1 MKSIFSQTSKSSLS
15 NHAKRMAMAVVFL
28 SFAAIATAGGGWTG
42 TATVTA
48 TAPTGLGVVYVNGGT
63 SSGNGTIYAQ
73 TKKSIS
79 DNDSK
84 LNFTIEAKPA
94 QRYCFTT
101 WTKNTSSGTL
111 TDVTLTASLA
121 TGAIEGHDGL
131 FGMAAV
137 HNPSVSYTANFARII
152 SGIKTEKIFAWLE
165 GASLNTSRA
174 KIIVPVQAAQDGD
187 IMTIDIIGSGDEYL
201 PSTDVK
207 LYNADNTID
216 ITSTKQVTRSADG
229 NFVFYVGYQGT
240 ITDLS
245 VLIQKKIRLK
255 VVAKGNPADR
265 DWEEFD
271 VTIAEAPK
279 LKFKGTNGKGTYS
292 SNLLSSFDTNSSET
306 YEVAITNASMLSGV
320 NLSLL
325 TDPTDGEIFFGWK
338 VTKLDGTETFISYD
352 ESCTAPEFEGG
363 ETIEAVFVPNT
374 CGYIIMN
381 GNAGNMSASN
391 NNVYVDLHSAL
402 VDAETIKNNTNKAQF
417 VVLENLSTIF
427 TNKAVTRTKEEK
439 PNAATSAT
447 LPNREGGY
455 TIPADITLLIPAD
468 KVYNYC
474 LGEMSKDYYSG
485 GSLTQYRKLV
495 VEKGTQITVN
505 GNICVF
511 GLLNCN
517 SAAVGSC
524 GVIELQ
530 EGSHIDVNGG
540 LYVFG
545 YIINPQ
551 GTKVT
556 DENMHLVGKITA
568 NSGAEV
574 REVLQMTDWR
584 GGNATSGMISGNKT
598 VFPIN
603 QYYAQNIEAPITLKE
618 GSREILTTAVEV
630 KLLGK
635 MVAHP
640 KFILPLDDGEEGFF
654 LMGPATSL
662 TKYYDWE
669 NDRLKCIV
677 KGEPTTDVPNPIT
690 NISSMNISLGSY
702 NVVSANFVLP
712 ITSNIDIRMTNIT
725 LNLPNPMCLLAGAT
739 LTVDDNA
746 KVFINGTSNK
756 TASCYVY
763 DKEWNTQDGTGT
775 GAGYFGQYNVAVA
788 LLSRR
793 PGAFKTPRRTIKDDA
808 SLIINGLVEI
818 GQYGALYTTAE
829 GSEGYTYGANI
840 TSTGSGR
847 IKFVNIGTEDQTQQV
862 NQTDN
867 TTTPFNIPISSARLR
882 NSDGTFVQTNYNES
896 TGKSYVYID
905 GFWQIPTWVLPTIN
919 ITLPTQVFTG
929 TIDYPI
935 TDYDKNDNWEAT
947 LSGDG
952 FTFDGTNK
960 TITLKHNEEMGNN
973 ITLPI
978 HYTAQNKHGN
988 HEAMITLTNATK
1000 NETYST
1006 PITATEEYTPIFNV
1020 TPTDIPL
1027 GETYINTPISVE
1039 VPTLQ
1044 ITPQSEE
1051 NVTSLH
1057 DDDTY
1062 YSRLKWEAISIKN
1075 SSDNSD
1081 NTDFTFTLGEGKNAL
1096 SGAKITFNSATPGTQ
1111 SVKIT
1116 LRATYTDASS
1126 PSQQINSEDVII
1138 NVTATAKALE
1148 ANNFTLTDECE
1159 QELKNM
1165 CVGIPVALEFK
1176 DLTLNTKPLNFEFAN
1191 NGAVGSKVLK
1201 LSREGTVYTIT
1212 ATSVPANPANMPTIT
1227 ISQESDGIYV
1237 AHTTTTY
1244 ATQIRNCTPE
1254 VQWNWSDMYF
1264 GKTYNNPITTN
1275 STGAYTL
1282 TLKSVTKNGTAV
1294 TVSDVITYNAEN
1306 KTATVKSNLSG
1317 EYIATFEFEQEA
1329 GDAHIAYSQTFTAN
1343 IYQDPSVLPLCVE
1356 SERIFTAVTSTSTG
1370 EVKYNINQIDFS
1382 ENATWTM
1389 TFIGI
1394 PDVLSFTPT
1403 ANTQLTIEQ
1412 REEGGSFGT
1421 VFYQTVE
1428 AGTNYQVELA
1438 PATKYVKFTVVNAT
1452 SLSSLCLTALNRV
1465 RLESQILYM
1474 PIAKDPENAPT
1485 TRTITATYVNR
1496 SMYDLNV
1503 ISSVGDITADPNKLE
1518 PTAEGEYKV
1527 VNITISS
1534 KATSEFDAFVSVK
1547 YSETE
1552 QAQVDIETYRFP
1564 QKLPIQLEQGK
1575 DKAKRFYFVTDAY
1588 KNTVWDAAQYA
1599 IKMQN
1604 KTTAEADRPF
1614 VTFAFDGAPSFI
1626 SFVPLVATD
1635 IADWKIQESK
1645 DGSTWGEECSG
1656 ATLENGVLKQTLTY
1670 TTRYVRVTYVGAS
1683 TEVVQMTKVNILS
1696 DQSAIPNPEKLELT
1710 DANKYVDD
1718 LTVGKELNLTVVN
1731 LTNLSVAIDNE
1742 HFTLLYG
1749 AETPETTFELD
1760 VNDIADVFGEDVVGA
1775 IPFKVFWDASQAT
1788 DFGNITFTTEVD
1800 GVTKTLATVPLI
1812 GTKAGLTEEEVIYT
1826 GVKTGYTLDGKFE
1839 GIYGLKDEVE
1849 QSTAY
1854 RQINLSSTYDKSGAP
1869 LFDYLIIY
1877 GETTTTDGTTT
1888 ITTPTTTTGSNAKTP
1903 MYIYYKDGTS
1913 YKFWSMEENVNSSTK
1928 AIPSLPITKG
1938 QQLRVYITGF
1948 CPYATTGYTKED
1960 EGVWYFQGVNGAK
1973 LDIYLEDC
1981 YIYSRNKTLEGRAFS
1996 GRYDGQAFSEG
2007 FVRGSGGVLVFENQ
2021 DNDQSSSF
2029 DVTIHTR
2036 RNNMFKSNYG
2046 CFFELM
2052 QGMRAYN
2059 VSSPIQVHL
2068 VSDKHKANS
2077 KTILTF
2083 DDKWPNDATNYDSFD
2098 RTNGYLSLQKQHN
2111 NAPSI
2116 DLGNANTIVNFGG
2129 GQVELQNAAVVSPN
2143 YKTTLAISFR
2153 SGLMAGFPMAL
2164 GIGTDD
2170 VGGTVNFYDGTTTVI
2185 PMVVDIK
2192 FRDYYLMDTD
2202 ANGRELTTTSCLRTP
2217 TNTFVYGGSHCMMRA
2232 CEDVTSKGGAPTDGV
2247 HPLGKLDYTLD
2258 EMMDVVDNDT
2268 KLVNVTTFPASGSD
2282 LDAYYKRDGS
2292 QYPDKKYGLSS
2303 ITSDNGKIHVWI
2315 PAGMGYE
2322 VAPEVDKKINFWK
2335 ACMTQISAEYMSY
2348 GGTVGGETMILPNEE
2363 TKNLLYCQIDEDI
2376 SNVITA
2382 GEGFGEDRVYS
2393 YKAPVKDPTGQ
2404 LTATPYLSISP
2415 SYVGDEYQNY
2425 IETIERDDENNEL
2438 VTGED
2443 FTITEKIYYVV
2454 PTTADMWMTFTA
2466 PFNVEK
2472 LWIVE
2477 AYDEA
2482 KLAATPEK
2490 EVKDEDGNIT
2500 TLNKRQSVLLEQ
2512 AKHNADFAAF
2522 FGVAMALGRDQTFE
2536 EIYKDYI
2543 GWAKYV
2549 DNADNTRGKIKL
2561 EHYNGN
2567 NFMTAHYYLYH
2578 NAGEWTRN
2586 EDKFETK
2593 WEVVGAVADGEILM
2607 HQGETYSMLFPYCTG
2622 CDVLRDAEG
2631 NIIPDAN
2638 GLPQLSSIRDY
2649 WDYWSGKFLI
2659 FESTEANPSN
2669 PHTIKGSNYHEQLLL
2684 PAKDYEGT
2692 SAIVT
2697 GNSTFA
2703 LMTSYKDI
2711 DNNIYT
2717 YSAEM
2722 GKERF
2727 KNNSYKIGNTPY
2739 YQSIQPTAS
2748 FLIAN
2753 IPSKA
2758 GAPAR
2763 GVKRSGEIIYD
2774 QPDDSNN
2781 GNQNGT
2787 SGHMPTVGGGNDLFI
2802 TSIAG
2807 GVNVAV
2813 AAPQNIRVLSST
2825 GAVIYSGYIQTAVDI
2840 KLPTNGIYIVSGEN
2854 EVQKIL
2860 F

>member
-1 MKSIFSQTSKSSLS
+1 MKSMFSQMCQCLFANAQRMLIVCAVIMSATIARADFSWEGTAQLTVYGQTGKGKVYVQESEANASVSTPADDVAWTYDSKTAGTEKNVNSNSKSAYFAI
-15 NHAKRMAMAVVFL
+15 HAKADARYYFEGWY
-28 SFAAIATAGGGWTG
+28 SDETRTTSRNITAKDHN
-42 TATVTA
+42 ATVTA
-48 TAPTGLGVVYVNGGT
+48 NS
-63 SSGNGTIYAQ
+63 SSG
-73 TKKSIS
+73 KH
-79 DNDSK
+79 D
-84 LNFTIEAKPA
+84 
-94 QRYCFTT
+94 RY
-101 WTKNTSSGTL
+101 
-111 TDVTLTASLA
+111 
-121 TGAIEGHDGL
+121 
-131 FGMAAV
+131 
-137 HNPSVSYTANFARII
+137 YANFARII
-152 SGIKTEKIFAWLE
+152 SSIKTEKILAWLE

-216 ITSTKQVTRSADG
+216 ITSTKQITRSADG
-229 NFVFYVGYQGT
+229 NFVFYVGYQGA

-255 VVAKGNPADR
+255 VVAKGNPDDR

-338 VTKLDGTETFISYD
+338 VTKLDGTETLISYA

-402 VDAETIKNNTNKAQF
+402 VDAETIKNTTNKAQF
-417 VVLENLSTIF
+417 VVLENFSTIL
-427 TNKAVTRTKEEK
+427 TNKGVTRTKGEQ

-474 LGEMSKDYYSG
+474 LGEMSKNYYSG

-511 GLLNCN
+511 GLLNYN
-517 SAAVGSC
+517 TAAVGSC

-584 GGNATSGMISGNKT
+584 GGTATSGMISAKN

-618 GSREILTTAVEV
+618 GSKEILTTAVNV
-630 KLLGK
+630 TLAGTL
-635 MVAHP
+635 VAHP

-677 KGEPTTDVPNPIT
+677 KGEPTTDVPNPIA
-690 NISSMNISLGSY
+690 NISSMNISLSGY

-712 ITSNIDIRMTNIT
+712 VTNNIDIRVTNIT
-725 LNLPNPMCLLAGAT
+725 VNLPNPMCILAGGT

-746 KVFINGTSNK
+746 KVFVNGTSNK
-756 TASCYVY
+756 VASCYVY
-763 DKEWNTQDGTGT
+763 DKEWNTQDGKGT
-775 GAGYFGQYNVAVA
+775 GAGYFGTSNVSVS
-788 LLSRR
+788 LLGRR

-847 IKFVNIGTEDQTQQV
+847 IKFVNIGTKTETQQV
-862 NQTDN
+862 TQTDK
-867 TTTPFNIPISSARLR
+867 TTTEFNIPVSSARLK
-882 NSDGTFVQTNYNES
+882 NSNGTFVHTNSNES

-905 GFWQIPTWVLPTIN
+905 GFWQIPNWVLPTIN
-919 ITLPTQVFTG
+919 ITLPTQVFKG

-960 TITLKHNEEMGNN
+960 TITLKHNDEMGNN

-1027 GETYINTPISVE
+1027 GETYINTPISVG

-1081 NTDFTFTLGEGKNAL
+1081 NTDFTFTLGEGKNVL

-1176 DLTLNTKPLNFEFAN
+1176 DLTPNTKPLNFQFAN
-1191 NGAVGSKVLK
+1191 NGAVGSEVLT
-1201 LSREGTVYTIT
+1201 LSGEGTDEEPYTII
-1212 ATSVPANPANMPTIT
+1212 ANSVPTEMPTIT

-1282 TLKSVTKNGTAV
+1282 TLESVTKNGTAV

-1317 EYIATFEFEQEA
+1317 EYIATFEFVQEA

-1452 SLSSLCLTALNRV
+1452 SLSSLCLTELNRV
-1465 RLESQILYM
+1465 RLEPQILYM

-1485 TRTITATYVNR
+1485 TRTITATYVNKSR
-1496 SMYDLNV
+1496 YALNV
-1503 ISSVGDITADPNKLE
+1503 ISSVGEITAYPNKLE
-1518 PTAEGEYKV
+1518 PTAEGQYKV

-1534 KATSEFDAFVSVK
+1534 KATSEFDAFVSVE
-1547 YSETE
+1547 YSNNEH
-1552 QAQVDIETYRFP
+1552 AQVDIETYRFP

-1635 IADWKIQESK
+1635 IANWKIQESE

-1670 TTRYVRVTYVGAS
+1670 TTRYVRVTYVGTSA
-1683 TEVVQMTKVNILS
+1683 EVVQMTKVNILS
-1696 DQSAIPNPEKLELT
+1696 DQSAIPNPEELELT
-1710 DANKYVDD
+1710 DANNYVDD
-1718 LTVGKELNLTVVN
+1718 LTVGKDLNLTVVN

-1742 HFTLLYG
+1742 NFTLSYG
-1749 AETPETTFELD
+1749 AETPATTFELD

-1800 GVTKTLATVPLI
+1800 GAIKTLATVPLV
-1812 GTKAGLTEEEVIYT
+1812 GTKAGLTKEEIIYT

-1854 RQINLSSTYDKSGAP
+1854 RQIDLSSTYDNNDKP
-1869 LFDYLIIY
+1869 LFDYLVIY

-1888 ITTPTTTTGSNAKTP
+1888 ITTPTTTSGSNAKTP
-1903 MYIYYKDGTS
+1903 MYIYYKDGDS
-1913 YKFWSMEENVNSSTK
+1913 YKFWTMEENVNSSTK

-1981 YIYSRNKTLEGRAFS
+1981 YIYSRHKTLEGRAFS
-1996 GRYDGQAFSEG
+1996 GRYDGQAFSEP

-2021 DNDQSSSF
+2021 DNDPSGSF

-2068 VSDKHKANS
+2068 ASDKHKANS
-2077 KTILTF
+2077 KTTLTF

-2098 RTNGYLSLQKQHN
+2098 RTNGYLSLQKQVN

-2116 DLGNANTIVNFGG
+2116 DLGNANTIVNFRG

-2143 YKTTLAISFR
+2143 YKTTFAISFR
-2153 SGLMAGFPMAL
+2153 SGLMAGFPMAY

-2185 PMVVDIK
+2185 PMVVDVK
-2192 FRDYYLMDTD
+2192 YRDYYLMDTD
-2202 ANGRELTTTSCLRTP
+2202 ANGKELSTTSCLRTP

-2232 CEDVTSKGGAPTDGV
+2232 CEDVTSKGGAPTRNGN
-2247 HPLGKLDYTLD
+2247 PLGLYKYPKTKPTSGRGGFGEMNAVGLVTPTDIPTSYKAESVTPNTNGTPDTNDDYLNFWFSTED
-2258 EMMDVVDNDT
+2258 EPS
-2268 KLVNVTTFPASGSD
+2268 VT
-2282 LDAYYKRDGS
+2282 
-2292 QYPDKKYGLSS
+2292 
-2303 ITSDNGKIHVWI
+2303 
-2315 PAGMGYE
+2315 
-2322 VAPEVDKKINFWK
+2322 PEVDKKINFWK

-2363 TKNLLYCQIDEDI
+2363 NKYLLYCQIDENI
-2376 SNVITA
+2376 SNVISA
-2382 GEGFGEDRVYS
+2382 GTGFGEDRKYT
-2393 YKAPVKDPTGQ
+2393 YMAPVKDPTGQ
-2404 LTATPYLSISP
+2404 LATPYLSIPP
-2415 SYVGDEYQNY
+2415 SYVGEEYQNY
-2425 IETIERDDENNEL
+2425 IETVDKENNKII
-2438 VTGED
+2438 TGED
-2443 FTITEKIYYVV
+2443 YTISEKVYYVV
-2454 PTTADMWMTFTA
+2454 PTTADTWMTFTA

-2477 AYDEA
+2477 AYEEA
-2482 KLAATPEK
+2482 KLAATPLK
-2490 EVKDEDGNIT
+2490 EVTDEAGNTT

-2536 EIYKDYI
+2536 QIHQDYE
-2543 GWAKYV
+2543 GWAKHV
-2549 DNADNTRGKIKL
+2549 DKKENTRGKIKL

-2567 NFMTAHYYLYH
+2567 NFFTANYYLYH

-2586 EDKFETK
+2586 GDKFDTK
-2593 WEVVGAVADGEILM
+2593 WEVVGEVAEGEILM

-2622 CDVLRDAEG
+2622 CDVQKDSEG
-2631 NIIPDAN
+2631 NIIVDAN
-2638 GLPQLSSIRDY
+2638 GLPQLSAVRDY

-2659 FESTEANPSN
+2659 FESTQASSKN
-2669 PHTIKGSNYHEQLLL
+2669 PHTIKGSNHHSELFA
-2684 PAKDYEGT
+2684 PASSGNGT
-2692 SAIVT
+2692 SAVLT

-2703 LMTSYKDI
+2703 LMTSDETVDSKV
-2711 DNNIYT
+2711 YT
-2717 YSAEM
+2717 YSALM
-2722 GKERF
+2722 GRENF
-2727 KNNSYKIGNTPY
+2727 ENNSYDDGYGTML
-2739 YQSIQPTAS
+2739 YQQIQPTVS
-2748 FLIAN
+2748 FLIAD

-2758 GAPAR
+2758 GARAR
-2763 GVKRSGEIIYD
+2763 NVMRTGEIIYGKD
-2774 QPDDSNN
+2774 NTATDVNPG
-2781 GNQNGT
+2781 GNI
-2787 SGHMPTVGGGNDLFI
+2787 PTVGGGNDLFI
-2802 TSIAG
+2802 TSTVEGI
-2807 GVNVAV
+2807 NIAV
-2813 AAPQNIRVLSST
+2813 AEPQHVRVLSST
-2825 GAVIYSGYIQTAVDI
+2825 GAVLYSGMVQTAVDVA
-2840 KLPTNGIYIVSGEN
+2840 LPTTGVYVITGEN
-2854 EVQKIL
+2854 EVHKIL
-2860 F
+2860 H